1 MLTDAGFMD
10 TTSKPSWP
18 QPTDSW
24 ILAQRPAKPLNDP
37 WKPGGWLIEKEPRP
51 GGGLVDIGTL
61 FLTNRECPFR
71 CLMCDL
77 WKYTVNERVSNGAI
91 PHQIAEGLR
100 HLGPL
105 RHLKLYNAGSFFDA
119 QAIPT
124 RDLPAIA
131 DLVANHER
139 VIVECH
145 PRLVD
150 RRCLEF
156 SKRLKGRLEIAVGLE
171 TCHPEALAY
180 LNKRMTLD
188 DFRRAADFIRT
199 HGLGLRVFVLST
211 LPFLGRQ
218 ENLDWACA
226 SVEFAFACGAEIV
239 TVIPTRSGNG
249 VMDLLQRQGHF
260 TPPRLADLE
269 RILARSL
276 RQNRGIVLLDLW
288 DLSRLVDCPNCGP
301 ARIKR
306 LERMNLSQQIE
317 PPIECGCRHD
327 AGELPS

>member
-1 MLTDAGFMD
+1 MD
-10 TTSKPSWP
+10 TTSKQSWP
-18 QPTDSW
+18 RPTDAW
-24 ILAQRPAKPLNDP
+24 ILAQRPPKPVNDP
-37 WKPGGWLIEKEPRP
+37 WRLGGWLVEKEPTPR
-51 GGGLVDIGTL
+51 GSLVDIGTL

-77 WKYTVNERVSNGAI
+77 WKYTVNARVPDRAI

-100 HLGPL
+100 LLRPL

-131 DLVANHER
+131 DLIAHHER

-156 SKRLKGRLEIAVGLE
+156 SRRLEGRLEIALGLE
-171 TCHPEALAY
+171 TCHPEALAR

-211 LPFLGRQ
+211 LPFLSRQ

-226 SVEFAFACGAEIV
+226 SVEFAFKCGAEIV
-239 TVIPTRSGNG
+239 VVIPTRAGNG
-249 VMDLLQRQGHF
+249 AMDRLESEGHF
-260 TPPRLADLE
+260 ELPKLTDLE
-269 RILARSL
+269 WIAAETLERE
-276 RQNRGIVLLDLW
+276 RGIVLIDLW
-288 DLSRLVDCPNCGP
+288 DASKLAACPTCGP
-301 ARIKR
+301 AR
-306 LERMNLSQQIE
+306 LERLKQMNLNQRLE
-317 PPIECGCRHD
+317 PPIVCEGCCD
-327 AGELPS
+327 AGNLPG

>member
-18 QPTDSW
+18 RPTDDW
-24 ILAQRPAKPLNDP
+24 VLAQRPAKPLNDP
-37 WKPGGWLIEKEPRP
+37 WKPGGWLVEKEPLP
-51 GGGLVDIGTL
+51 DGSIVEIGTL

-71 CLMCDL
+71 CVMCDL
-77 WKYTVNERVSNGAI
+77 WKYTVNDRVPDGAI

-100 HLGPL
+100 HLRPL

-124 RDLPAIA
+124 RDLPVIA

-150 RRCLEF
+150 RRCVEF

-171 TCHPEALAY
+171 TCHPEALAR
-180 LNKRMTLD
+180 LNKRMTLE
-188 DFRRAADFIRT
+188 DFCRATDFIHA

-211 LPFLGRQ
+211 LPFLTRQ
-218 ENLDWACA
+218 ENLDWAWK
-226 SVEFAFACGAEIV
+226 SIEFAFEHGAEIV

-249 VMDLLQRQGHF
+249 AMDRLQSQGHF
-260 TPPRLADLE
+260 MPPRLADLE
-269 RILARSL
+269 RILVQSL
-276 RQNRGIVLLDLW
+276 PQQRGIVLLDVW
-288 DLSRLVDCPNCGP
+288 DLSRFVDCPNCGP
-301 ARIKR
+301 ARINR
-306 LERMNLSQQIE
+306 LHQMNLSQRVE
-317 PPIECGCRHD
+317 PPIVCGCQHD